1 MSVIVRILVVAMV
14 AAAVAEGA
22 AASELIDRNAS
33 NVQLRVNSSGQALL
47 SYTASGARRNVLV
60 SGAVNAIHPTPGRA
74 QVAFRLNYSGPS
86 SLAGGCA
93 RYDGPALKLLVTA
106 CKAPDGS
113 YWAVQSWQRMLPNY
127 GLPAS
132 GLAAV
137 WELRLSHWTGEIA
150 KLSVQ
155 QNWAYRRYHHL
166 FGTYTYL
173 GRPVYGFRTTRWG
186 VPLDTFGRN
195 LYVDTLNS
203 PYGQGWKRENSFVAH
218 KGTGVFCYGFF
229 PHGARPSGMGTR
241 YRATVIGPGVTPD
254 VYWEGPAP
262 GAYDKA
268 FDLAQHEAQ
277 KSLYAGGERLCKP
290 V

>member
-1 MSVIVRILVVAMV
+1 MGVIVRVL
-14 AAAVAEGA
+14 AAAVVAATLVESA

-33 NVQLRVNSSGQALL
+33 GVQLRVNGSGQALL
-47 SYTASGARRNVLV
+47 SYTARGERRNVLV
-60 SGAVNAIHPTPGRA
+60 SGAVNAIHPAPGRA
-74 QVAFRLNYSGPS
+74 QVAFRTDYSGPAGF
-86 SLAGGCA
+86 AGGCA
-93 RYDGPALKLLVTA
+93 QYDGPALKWLVTA

-132 GLAAV
+132 GDAAA
-137 WELRLSHWTGEIA
+137 WELRLSHWTGAIA
-150 KLSVQ
+150 KLDVQ

-173 GRPVYGFRTTRWG
+173 GRPVFGFRTTRWG
-186 VPLDTFGRN
+186 VPLDAFGRN
-195 LYVDTLNS
+195 LYVDTFNS
-203 PYGQGWKRENSFVAH
+203 AYGAGWKRENSFVAH
-218 KGTGVFCYGFF
+218 GGTGIFCYGFY

-254 VYWEGPAP
+254 VYWERPAP
-262 GAYDKA
+262 GGYDRA
-268 FDLAQHEAQ
+268 FDLAQQAAQ
-277 KSLYAGGERLCKP
+277 KSLYAGGERLCRP

>member
-1 MSVIVRILVVAMV
+1 MRVIVQALVVAV
-14 AAAVAEGA
+14 AAAALAEGA

-33 NVQLRVNSSGQALL
+33 SVQLRVNGGGQALL
-47 SYTASGARRNVLV
+47 SYTAAGQRRNVLV
-60 SGAVNAIHPTPGRA
+60 WGAVNAIHPAAGRA
-74 QVAFRLNYSGPS
+74 QVAFRKDYSGPS
-86 SLAGGCA
+86 GLAGACG
-93 RYDGPALKLLVTA
+93 RYDGPALKWLVTA

-127 GLPAS
+127 GLRAS
-132 GLAAV
+132 GDAAV
-137 WELRLSHWTGEIA
+137 WELRLSHWTGPIA
-150 KLSVQ
+150 RLSVQ

-166 FGTYTYL
+166 FGIYTYL

-186 VPLDTFGRN
+186 VPLDAFGRN
-195 LYVDTLNS
+195 LYVDTLDS
-203 PYGQGWKRENSFVAH
+203 AYGPGWKRENSFVAH
-218 KGTGVFCYGFF
+218 KGTGIFCYGFY

-262 GAYDKA
+262 GGYDKS
-268 FDLAQHEAQ
+268 FDLAQHAAQ
-277 KSLYAGGERLCKP
+277 KSLYAGGERLCRP